1 MLDEADRA
9 LDQLPAD
16 EPLFGVKTSWRA
28 RKPKD
33 IMSRV
38 LTLLREN
45 GPLRVLSTAR
55 VVSVVGDALS
65 LVTLM
70 LHVQS
75 VLGKAIAVAALLLVG
90 DFAPSLLSPLTG
102 VISDRF
108 DRRSVMIACE
118 AAQGILLAVIAFT
131 LPPLPIL
138 LALVGLRAVLGQIF
152 IPASRAAVPSLV
164 AEKDLGQ
171 ANTALGLGSNSADVI
186 GPFLAA
192 ALLTFMDT
200 RGVLLVDAVSFGVSA
215 LLLLR
220 LPRLMVSSEPGQSVF
235 ADARQGLGEIWRN
248 RPLRIVF
255 LGFCGVVACTA
266 IDDVAVLQLTKDVFR
281 ASDSSAGIIL
291 GAVGIGLLAGFALLA
306 RTPKLSMIAL
316 LVTGFVLSSAGNLF
330 TGLAW
335 GVASAFALQTIRGL
349 GIAAMD
355 VAHSTLIQRLT
366 PPDRTGRVFGNFYGG
381 IGVAAAVSYI
391 GGGLLLDAVGP
402 ELTFMLSGGA
412 GVLTAGWVVAA
423 SRGRGVEWESA
434 S

>member
-1 MLDEADRA
+1 
-9 LDQLPAD
+9 
-16 EPLFGVKTSWRA
+16 
-28 RKPKD
+28 
-33 IMSRV
+33 V
-38 LTLLREN
+38 LTLLKEN

-102 VISDRF
+102 LISDRF
-108 DRRSVMIACE
+108 DRRTVMIVCE
-118 AAQGILLAVIAFT
+118 VAQGVLLAVIAVT

-138 LALVGLRAVLGQIF
+138 LALVGVRAVLGQIF
-152 IPASRAAVPSLV
+152 VPASRAAVPSLV
-164 AEKDLGQ
+164 AEKDLAQ

-192 ALLTFMDT
+192 VLLQFMDT
-200 RGVLLVDAVSFGVSA
+200 RGVLIVDAVSFGLSA

-220 LPRLMVSSEPGQSVF
+220 LPKLVVPAEPGETVF
-235 ADARQGLGEIWRN
+235 TDVKAGVSEIWRN
-248 RPLRIVF
+248 RALRIVF

-266 IDDVAVLQLTKDVFR
+266 IDDVAVLQLTMGVFGEPE
-281 ASDSSAGIIL
+281 SVAGVVL
-291 GAVGIGLLAGFALLA
+291 GAVGIGLLLGYALLA
-306 RTPKLSMIAL
+306 RGSARWSMVTL
-316 LVTGFVLSSAGNLF
+316 LVTGFLVSSAGNLC

-335 GVASAFALQTIRGL
+335 GVASAFALQAVRGL

-355 VAHSTLIQRLT
+355 VAHSTLIQRLV
-366 PPDRTGRVFGNFYGG
+366 PGDRTGRVFGNFYGG

-391 GGGLLLDAVGP
+391 AGGLLIDVLGP
-402 ELTFMLSGGA
+402 RLILVLAGGA
-412 GVLTAGWVVAA
+412 GVLVTLWVVAA
-423 SRGRGVEWESA
+423 SRARGVEWESA

>member
-1 MLDEADRA
+1 M
-9 LDQLPAD
+9 
-16 EPLFGVKTSWRA
+16 
-28 RKPKD
+28 
-33 IMSRV
+33 
-38 LTLLREN
+38 LTLLKEN

-70 LHVQS
+70 VHVQS

-102 VISDRF
+102 VVSDRF
-108 DRRSVMIACE
+108 DRRTVMIVCE
-118 AAQGILLAVIAFT
+118 VAQGVLLAVIAFT

-138 LALVGLRAVLGQIF
+138 LALVGVRAVIGQVF

-164 AEKDLGQ
+164 AEKDLAR

-192 ALLTFMDT
+192 LLLQFLDT
-200 RGVLLVDAVSFGVSA
+200 RGVLLVDAVSFGLSA

-220 LPRLMVSSEPGQSVF
+220 LPKLVVPSEPGETVLTDVK
-235 ADARQGLGEIWRN
+235 AGVGEIWRN
-248 RPLRIVF
+248 RALRIVF

-266 IDDVAVLQLTKDVFR
+266 IDDVAVLQLTMGVFGEP
-281 ASDSSAGIIL
+281 DSVAGVVL
-291 GAVGIGLLAGFALLA
+291 GAVGIGLLLGYALLA
-306 RTPKLSMIAL
+306 RGSAGLGMVAL
-316 LVTGFVLSSAGNLF
+316 LVVGFLISSAGNLF

-335 GVASAFALQTIRGL
+335 GVASAFALQAVRGL

-355 VAHSTLIQRLT
+355 VAHSTLIQRLV
-366 PPDRTGRVFGNFYGG
+366 PGDRTGRVFANFYGG
-381 IGVAAAVSYI
+381 IGVAAAVSYVA
-391 GGGLLLDAVGP
+391 GGLLIDVLGP
-402 ELTFMLSGGA
+402 RLVLVLAGGA
-412 GVLTAGWVVAA
+412 GVLVALWVVAA
-423 SRGRGVEWESA
+423 VRARGVEWEPA

>member
-1 MLDEADRA
+1 M
-9 LDQLPAD
+9 
-16 EPLFGVKTSWRA
+16 
-28 RKPKD
+28 
-33 IMSRV
+33 
-38 LTLLREN
+38 LTLLKEN

-108 DRRSVMIACE
+108 DRRTVMIACE
-118 AAQGILLAVIAFT
+118 IAQGVLLAVIAFT

-171 ANTALGLGSNSADVI
+171 ANTVLGLGTNSADVI

-200 RGVLLVDAVSFGVSA
+200 RGVLLVDAVSFGLSA

-220 LPRLMVSSEPGQSVF
+220 LPRLVVPAEPGESVF
-235 ADARQGLGEIWRN
+235 ADAKEGLGEIWRN
-248 RPLRIVF
+248 RALRIIFV
-255 LGFCGVVACTA
+255 GFCGVVACTA
-266 IDDVAVLQLTKDVFR
+266 IDDVAVLQLTVVVFG
-281 ASDSSAGIIL
+281 ASESVAGVIL
-291 GAVGIGLLAGFALLA
+291 GAVGIGLLTGYALLA
-306 RTPKLSMIAL
+306 RGSARVGMVAL
-316 LVTGFVLSSAGNLF
+316 LVAGFAISSAGNLF

-335 GVASAFALQTIRGL
+335 GVASAFALQAVRGL

-366 PPDRTGRVFGNFYGG
+366 PGDRTGRVFGNFYGG

-402 ELTFMLSGGA
+402 ELTFVLSGGA
-412 GVLTAGWVVAA
+412 GVLVAGWVVAA
-423 SRGRGVEWESA
+423 SRARGVEWESA

>member
-1 MLDEADRA
+1 M
-9 LDQLPAD
+9 
-16 EPLFGVKTSWRA
+16 
-28 RKPKD
+28 
-33 IMSRV
+33 
-38 LTLLREN
+38 LTLLKEN

-70 LHVQS
+70 VHVQS

-108 DRRSVMIACE
+108 DRRTVMIVCE
-118 AAQGILLAVIAFT
+118 VAQGVLLAVIAFT

-138 LALVGLRAVLGQIF
+138 LALVGVRAVIGQIF

-164 AEKDLGQ
+164 AEKDLAQ

-192 ALLTFMDT
+192 VLLQFMDT
-200 RGVLLVDAVSFGVSA
+200 RGVLLVDAVSFGLSA

-220 LPRLMVSSEPGQSVF
+220 LPKLVVPAEPGETVF
-235 ADARQGLGEIWRN
+235 TDVKTGVSEIWRN
-248 RPLRIVF
+248 RALRIVF

-266 IDDVAVLQLTKDVFR
+266 IDDVAVLQLTMGVFGE
-281 ASDSSAGIIL
+281 SESVAGVVL
-291 GAVGIGLLAGFALLA
+291 GAVGIGLLLGYALLA
-306 RTPKLSMIAL
+306 RGSARWSMVTL
-316 LVTGFVLSSAGNLF
+316 LVTGFLISSAGNLF

-335 GVASAFALQTIRGL
+335 GVASAFALQAVRGL

-355 VAHSTLIQRLT
+355 VAHSTLIQRLV
-366 PPDRTGRVFGNFYGG
+366 PGDRTGRVFGNFYGG
-381 IGVAAAVSYI
+381 IGVAAAISYI
-391 GGGLLLDAVGP
+391 VGGLLIDTLGP
-402 ELTFMLSGGA
+402 QLILVLAGGA
-412 GVLTAGWVVAA
+412 GVLVTLWVVAA
-423 SRGRGVEWESA
+423 SRARGVEWESA

>member
-1 MLDEADRA
+1 MAVERRH
-9 LDQLPAD
+9 
-16 EPLFGVKTSWRA
+16 GHHG
-28 RKPKD
+28 
-33 IMSRV
+33 RV
-38 LTLLREN
+38 LTLLKQN

-75 VLGKAIAVAALLLVG
+75 VLGKAVAVAALLLVG

-108 DRRSVMIACE
+108 DRRTVMIVCE
-118 AAQGILLAVIAFT
+118 AAQGVLLAIIAFT
-131 LPPLPIL
+131 LPPLPVL
-138 LALVGLRAVLGQIF
+138 LVLVGVRAMLGQIF
-152 IPASRAAVPSLV
+152 IPASRAVVPSLV
-164 AEKDLGQ
+164 EPRQLGE
-171 ANTALGLGSNSADVI
+171 ANAALGLGANSADVI

-192 ALLTFMDT
+192 LLLTFMDT

-220 LPRLMVSSEPGQSVF
+220 LPRLKLPAEANGTVF
-235 ADARQGLGEIWRN
+235 KDAKEGIKEIWGN
-248 RPLRIVF
+248 RPLRIIF

-266 IDDVAVLQLTKDVFR
+266 IDDVAVLQLTKNVFH
-281 ASDSSAGIIL
+281 ASDSAAGVIL
-291 GAVGIGLLAGFALLA
+291 GAVGIGLLAGFALLG
-306 RTPKLSMIAL
+306 RKTKLSMITL
-316 LVTGFVLSSAGNLF
+316 LVTGFVVSSAGNLF

-335 GVASAFALQTIRGL
+335 GVASAFMLQAVRGL

-355 VAHSTLIQRLT
+355 IAHSTLIQKLT
-366 PPDRTGRVFGNFYGG
+366 PADRTGRVFANFYGG
-381 IGVAAAVSYI
+381 IGVAAAISYI

-402 ELTFMLSGGA
+402 QLTFVLGGGA
-412 GVLTAGWVVAA
+412 GVLVAGWVVAA
-423 SRGRGVEWESA
+423 SRTRGVEWESA

>member
-1 MLDEADRA
+1 M
-9 LDQLPAD
+9 
-16 EPLFGVKTSWRA
+16 
-28 RKPKD
+28 
-33 IMSRV
+33 
-38 LTLLREN
+38 LTLLKEN

-108 DRRSVMIACE
+108 DRRTVMIVCE
-118 AAQGILLAVIAFT
+118 IAQGVLLAVIAFT

-138 LALVGLRAVLGQIF
+138 LALVGLRAVIGQIF
-152 IPASRAAVPSLV
+152 LPASRAAVPSLV
-164 AEKDLGQ
+164 AEKDLGR
-171 ANTALGLGSNSADVI
+171 ANTILGFGANSADVF
-186 GPFLAA
+186 GPLLAA
-192 ALLTFMDT
+192 ALLPLAGT
-200 RGVLLVDAVSFGVSA
+200 RNVLLIDAATFGLSA

-220 LPRLMVSSEPGQSVF
+220 LPKLNGPAEFGGSLF
-235 ADARQGLGEIWRN
+235 ADARAGLGEIWRN
-248 RPLRIVF
+248 RPLRIIF
-255 LGFCGVVACTA
+255 LGFCAVVACTA
-266 IDDVAVLQLTKDVFR
+266 IDDVAIIQLTKDVFR
-281 ASDSSAGIIL
+281 ESDSAAGIIL
-291 GAVGIGLLAGFALLA
+291 AAVGIGLLAGYALLA
-306 RTPKLSMIAL
+306 RQAARPSMITL
-316 LVTGFVLSSAGNLF
+316 LVTGFAVSSAGNLL

-335 GVASAFALQTIRGL
+335 GVAAAFTMQAVRGI

-355 VAHSTLIQRLT
+355 VAHSTLIQRLV
-366 PPDRTGRVFGNFYGG
+366 PGDRTGRVFANFYGG

-402 ELTFMLSGGA
+402 ELTFILSGGA
-412 GVLTAGWVVAA
+412 GVLVAGWVVAA
-423 SRGRGVEWESA
+423 SPLRGVEWESA

>member
-1 MLDEADRA
+1 M
-9 LDQLPAD
+9 
-16 EPLFGVKTSWRA
+16 
-28 RKPKD
+28 
-33 IMSRV
+33 
-38 LTLLREN
+38 LTLLKEN

-75 VLGKAIAVAALLLVG
+75 MLGKAIAVAALLLVG

-108 DRRSVMIACE
+108 DRRTVMIVCE
-118 AAQGILLAVIAFT
+118 VAQGVLLAVIAFT

-138 LALVGLRAVLGQIF
+138 LVLVGFRAVLGQIF

-164 AEKDLGQ
+164 AERDLAQ

-220 LPRLMVSSEPGQSVF
+220 LPRLMVPAEPGESVF
-235 ADARQGLGEIWRN
+235 ADAKAGLGEIWHN
-248 RPLRIVF
+248 RALRIIF

-266 IDDVAVLQLTKDVFR
+266 IDDVAVLQLTMEVFGE
-281 ASDSSAGIIL
+281 SDSVAGVIL
-291 GAVGIGLLAGFALLA
+291 GAVGIGLLTGYALLA
-306 RTPKLSMIAL
+306 KGSARLSMVAL
-316 LVTGFVLSSAGNLF
+316 LVTGFAVSSAGNLF

-335 GVASAFALQTIRGL
+335 GVASAFALQAVRGL

-355 VAHSTLIQRLT
+355 VAHSTLIQRLV
-366 PPDRTGRVFGNFYGG
+366 PGDRTGRVFGNFYGG

-402 ELTFMLSGGA
+402 ELTFVLSGGA
-412 GVLTAGWVVAA
+412 GVLVAGWVVAA
-423 SRGRGVEWESA
+423 SPLRGVEWKSA

>member
-1 MLDEADRA
+1 M
-9 LDQLPAD
+9 
-16 EPLFGVKTSWRA
+16 
-28 RKPKD
+28 
-33 IMSRV
+33 
-38 LTLLREN
+38 LTLLKDN
-45 GPLRVLSTAR
+45 GPLRVLCTAR

-75 VLGKAIAVAALLLVG
+75 VLGKAVAVAALLLVG

-108 DRRSVMIACE
+108 DRRTVMIVCE
-118 AAQGILLAVIAFT
+118 LAQGVLLAAIAFT
-131 LPPLPIL
+131 LPPLPVL
-138 LALVGLRAVLGQIF
+138 LVLVGVRAVIGQIF

-192 ALLTFMDT
+192 ALLTFLDT

-220 LPRLMVSSEPGQSVF
+220 LPRLMVASEPGESVF
-235 ADARQGLGEIWRN
+235 ADAKEGLGEIWRN
-248 RPLRIVF
+248 RALRIIF

-266 IDDVAVLQLTKDVFR
+266 IDDVAVLQLTVVVFGQ
-281 ASDSSAGIIL
+281 SESVAGVIL
-291 GAVGIGLLAGFALLA
+291 GAVGIGLLIGYALLA
-306 RTPKLSMIAL
+306 KGSTRMSMVAM
-316 LVTGFVLSSAGNLF
+316 LVTGFAISSAGNLF

-335 GVASAFALQTIRGL
+335 GVASAFALQAVRGL

-355 VAHSTLIQRLT
+355 VAHSTLIQRLV
-366 PPDRTGRVFGNFYGG
+366 PGDRTGRVFGNFYGG

-391 GGGLLLDAVGP
+391 GGGLLIDVIGP
-402 ELTFMLSGGA
+402 QLTLITAGSA
-412 GVLTAGWVVAA
+412 GVLVAAGVVAA
-423 SRGRGVEWESA
+423 SPTRGVEWESA

>member
-1 MLDEADRA
+1 M
-9 LDQLPAD
+9 
-16 EPLFGVKTSWRA
+16 
-28 RKPKD
+28 
-33 IMSRV
+33 
-38 LTLLREN
+38 LTLLKEN

-70 LHVQS
+70 VHVQS

-108 DRRSVMIACE
+108 DRRTVMIVCE
-118 AAQGILLAVIAFT
+118 VAQGVLLAVIAFT
-131 LPPLPIL
+131 LPPLPLL
-138 LALVGLRAVLGQIF
+138 LALVGVRAVIGQIF

-164 AEKDLGQ
+164 AEKDLAQ

-192 ALLTFMDT
+192 LLLQFMDT
-200 RGVLLVDAVSFGVSA
+200 RGVLLVDAVSFGLSA

-220 LPRLMVSSEPGQSVF
+220 LPKLVVPSEPGETVF
-235 ADARQGLGEIWRN
+235 TDVKAGVSEIWRN

-266 IDDVAVLQLTKDVFR
+266 IDDVAVLQLTMGVFGE
-281 ASDSSAGIIL
+281 SDSVAGLVL
-291 GAVGIGLLAGFALLA
+291 GAVGIGLLLGYALLA
-306 RTPKLSMIAL
+306 NGSARWSMVAL
-316 LVTGFVLSSAGNLF
+316 LVTGFLVSSAGNLF

-335 GVASAFALQTIRGL
+335 GVASAFALQAVRGL

-355 VAHSTLIQRLT
+355 VAHSTLIQRLV
-366 PPDRTGRVFGNFYGG
+366 PGDRTGRVFGNFYGG

-391 GGGLLLDAVGP
+391 AGGLLIDVAGP
-402 ELTFMLSGGA
+402 RLILVVAGGA
-412 GVLTAGWVVAA
+412 GVLVSLWVVAA
-423 SRGRGVEWESA
+423 ARARGVEWESA

>member
-1 MLDEADRA
+1 M
-9 LDQLPAD
+9 
-16 EPLFGVKTSWRA
+16 
-28 RKPKD
+28 
-33 IMSRV
+33 
-38 LTLLREN
+38 LTLLKEN

-75 VLGKAIAVAALLLVG
+75 VLGKAVAVAALLLVG

-108 DRRSVMIACE
+108 DRRTVMIACE
-118 AAQGILLAVIAFT
+118 VAQGVLLAVIAFT

-138 LALVGLRAVLGQIF
+138 LALVGIRAVLGQIF

-171 ANTALGLGSNSADVI
+171 ANTALGLGTNSADVI

-192 ALLTFMDT
+192 ALLTFLDT

-220 LPRLMVSSEPGQSVF
+220 LPRLVVPSLPGESVF
-235 ADARQGLGEIWRN
+235 ADAREGLGEIWRN
-248 RPLRIVF
+248 RALRIVF

-266 IDDVAVLQLTKDVFR
+266 IDDVAVLQLTVVVFG
-281 ASDSSAGIIL
+281 APESVAGVVL
-291 GAVGIGLLAGFALLA
+291 GAVGIGLLTGYALLA
-306 RTPKLSMIAL
+306 KGSSRLSMVAL
-316 LVTGFVLSSAGNLF
+316 LVTGFAISSAGNLC

-335 GVASAFALQTIRGL
+335 GVASAFALQTVRGL

-355 VAHSTLIQRLT
+355 VAHSTLIQRLV
-366 PPDRTGRVFGNFYGG
+366 PGDRTGRVFGNFYGG

-402 ELTFMLSGGA
+402 KLTFVLGGGA
-412 GVLTAGWVVAA
+412 GVLVAVWVVAA
-423 SRGRGVEWESA
+423 SRARGVEWESA